1 MDEGKEVPQTY
12 EREGSKG
19 TATIVAFGVLSADGQ
34 GKEKKIQFSPSTFGA
49 AG

>member
-19 TATIVAFGVLSADGQ
+19 TATIVAFGVLSAGGQ
-34 GKEKKIQFSPSTFGA
+34 GKK
-49 AG
+49 